1 MSYEEISVE
10 EMWKVIES
18 FGIDRRMLERTNP
31 SNQKIKDLYQSIK
44 SKKIESS
51 NWIFR
56 STKLQIIQNHGNQ
69 FSWLRKDIDKRI
81 VMLAIQATNMAEE
94 TPVKKSFIQEFME
107 FLQKFS
113 VIGLAIAFV
122 IGQAA
127 SKLISSFVN
136 DIITPFIGLLTPDVG
151 DLNKIGITVGKSTFS
166 YGDLISNVINFLIIA
181 VVVFLAYK
189 QLSKVGLMKD
199 PPVNK

>member
-1 MSYEEISVE
+1 
-10 EMWKVIES
+10 
-18 FGIDRRMLERTNP
+18 
-31 SNQKIKDLYQSIK
+31 
-44 SKKIESS
+44 
-51 NWIFR
+51 
-56 STKLQIIQNHGNQ
+56 
-69 FSWLRKDIDKRI
+69 
-81 VMLAIQATNMAEE
+81 MLAIWATNMVEE

-151 DLNKIGITVGKSTFS
+151 DLNKIGITIGKSTFS

-181 VVVFLAYK
+181 VIVFLAYK

>member
-31 SNQKIKDLYQSIK
+31 SNQKIKNLYQSIK